1 MALFVTKDGRRKSPM
16 ALTCFFVVI
25 LYCIVFALA
34 YALLTEPLHHYLPLG
49 SGMAE
54 SALHCTLIAI
64 AGTAVC
70 CLLFFLPDKRIVP
83 YSFAGLPV
91 VTLMLCAAATQL
103 GAAERDMMLY
113 VTLLYTLMPVV
124 VGNLVSW
131 ALYLRFWRRRPSQ
144 QS

>member
-34 YALLTEPLHHYLPLG
+34 YA
-49 SGMAE
+49 
-54 SALHCTLIAI
+54 LIAI